1 MQTGECRRRR
11 GIPPSPSTFG
21 ANMTVTNN
29 HPAEASGT
37 FLLGGDLP
45 VRRLGFGAMRI
56 TGPGIWGD
64 PADPDEAVRVLRR
77 AVELGVTF
85 IDTADSYGPFV
96 SEQLIKKALHP
107 YPADLVIATKGG
119 FTRSGPDRWQAVGR
133 PEYLRQQVE
142 LSLRHLGLER
152 IDLYQLHRIDPK
164 VPVEES
170 LGELAALQKEGKI
183 RHIGLSEVSVAE
195 IEQARKAAEIVSVQ
209 NLYNLA
215 NRGAEDV
222 LDHAEAQGL
231 AFIPWFPIATGT
243 LARSG
248 GPLDA
253 IAAEHE
259 ATASQLALAW
269 LLKRSPV
276 MLPIPGTS
284 RVAHLEENTAA
295 AGLELTDEEFRVLS
309 EAV

>member
-1 MQTGECRRRR
+1 MNT
-11 GIPPSPSTFG
+11 STL
-21 ANMTVTNN
+21 

-45 VRRLGFGAMRI
+45 VRRLGFGAMQI
-56 TGPGIWGD
+56 TGPGVWGD

-77 AVELGVTF
+77 AVDLGVTL

-96 SEQLIKKALHP
+96 SELLIKKALHP
-107 YPADLVIATKGG
+107 YPEDLVIATKGG
-119 FTRSGPDRWQAVGR
+119 FTRSGPGDWRAVGR

-170 LGELAALQKEGKI
+170 LGELALLRQEGKI
-183 RHIGLSEVSVAE
+183 RHIGLSEVGVAE
-195 IEQARKAAEIVSVQ
+195 VEQARRAVEIVSVQ

-215 NRGAEDV
+215 NRRSEDV
-222 LDHAEAQGL
+222 LDYAEEHGL
-231 AFIPWFPIATGT
+231 AFIPWFPMATGE
-243 LARSG
+243 LARPG

-253 IAAEHE
+253 IAAEHG
-259 ATASQLALAW
+259 ATPAQLALAW
-269 LLKRSPV
+269 LLKRSPA

-284 RVAHLEENTAA
+284 RVAHLEENVAA
-295 AGLELTDEEFRVLS
+295 AEVELTDEEFGILAK
-309 EAV
+309 AV